1 LINVLSMGTSAAK
14 VTEHMTITMPERR
27 TGRRCNITSS
37 AAGQLF
43 ASIEGKEENN
53 RK

>member
-1 LINVLSMGTSAAK
+1 MGTSATK
-14 VTEHMTITMPERR
+14 VTEHMTITIPESR
-27 TGRRCNITSS
+27 TGRKCNITSS

-43 ASIEGKEENN
+43 PSFEGKEENN